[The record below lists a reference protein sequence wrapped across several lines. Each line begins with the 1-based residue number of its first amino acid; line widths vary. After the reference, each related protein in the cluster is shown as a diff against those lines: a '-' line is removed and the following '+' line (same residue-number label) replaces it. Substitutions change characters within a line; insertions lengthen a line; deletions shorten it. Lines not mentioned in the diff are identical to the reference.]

1 MPIATAPINIL
12 LVEDNPADVRLTIEA
27 FKEAS
32 VRSNLQVA
40 RDGVEATALL
50 RDALAREHGL
60 PDLILLDLNLP
71 RKDGREVLADVKR
84 DAALRHIPVV
94 VLSTSQSEE
103 DVQRS
108 YELGANAVIT
118 KPVDL
123 DQFFHV
129 VGSIE
134 HFWLEMAKLPRS

>member
-40 RDGVEATALL
+40 RDGVEATTLL
-50 RDALAREHGL
+50 RDALARQHGL

-129 VGSIE
+129 VRSIE